1 MAVVRDILKSKGIN
15 IFSVT
20 PKTTVYSALEI
31 MVEKNVSSLMVMEDE
46 KLLGIFTERDYA
58 RKVILKGKSSRE
70 TPIEDIM
77 TGKLITVTTNTTIDE
92 CMKLMSGNFIRHLPV
107 VDDDKV
113 VGLVSIGDL
122 VRHIIQEQKFIIE
135 NMENYIAGS

>member
-77 TGKLITVTTNTTIDE
+77 TGKLITVTTNTTIDD

>member
-31 MVEKNVSSLMVMEDE
+31 MVEKNVSSLMVIEEE

-77 TGKLITVTTNTTIDE
+77 TGKLITVTTNTTIDD